1 MWNPHIGFD
10 SPTYDCMFVRNLW
23 SKFVLV
29 SLVLISRTRPRHK
42 VNLLCIIIRRL
53 NNTYNM
59 SLCQGGYKFS
69 MPPPP
74 SLPQC
79 GVPPVAAVH
88 TTQQGAPT
96 HCQKCIYPP
105 PPSSP
110 QGLMHRTGKKEEEEE
125 PLSKHSC
132 IYGSIVG
139 HRPHHAPP
147 PPPPFPPPLSLLFFF
162 LCVDLYSARM

>member
-10 SPTYDCMFVRNLW
+10 IPTYDCMFVRNLW

-53 NNTYNM
+53 NNTYIM

-74 SLPQC
+74 SLLHC

-88 TTQQGAPT
+88 TTQQGAPP
-96 HCQKCIYPP
+96 HCQKWIYTPL
-105 PPSSP
+105 PSRSNASY
-110 QGLMHRTGKKEEEEE
+110 GKKGGGEAAF
-125 PLSKHSC
+125 K
-132 IYGSIVG
+132 
-139 HRPHHAPP
+139 A
-147 PPPPFPPPLSLLFFF
+147 LLY
-162 LCVDLYSARM
+162 VR